1 MSLQGPPTD
10 TSILSEAQWRQA
22 QFQSINRVALVAV
35 FIGLIAHT
43 IAFVILRQTYL
54 LAMSINLIILWTLFF
69 GSSLLARRENP
80 QAGILLFCFSA
91 IVGLIATFYIQS
103 GSLVGFTIMTLM
115 VPIVIA
121 VYLLEARIAR
131 WVVIVGVL
139 ALIHNLA
146 IAALKILP
154 PLSLPLPMALVMSVI
169 VAPLPLAILLMLSFG
184 ARNRVAQSVARLE
197 QQGTALEETVRRRTT
212 QLSAAA
218 DIARAIAGSLDI
230 GDLLAQTVN
239 LIRDRFE
246 YYHASVFL
254 LDETGENAVVRESTG
269 PVGKILKER
278 PHTLA
283 VGSQSIIG
291 YVTAQRKA
299 RVALDVGQ
307 DAIHF
312 KNPLLPDTRS
322 ELGIP
327 LLVGERL
334 LGALDVQSREPN
346 AFTAADVSVL
356 QNLADQLAIAI
367 SNAQLFASQRKLL
380 QENERLL
387 SESQTSVEEL
397 NVLAGRLSREGWT
410 NFVTE
415 GSREYRVSSQ
425 NGGSL
430 IPGDPEPALALALER
445 RDIVSYTEADHA
457 ALAAPIVL
465 RDQIIGA
472 LAIEESDPGH
482 RWSADDLALAH
493 EVADRLG
500 LALDNARLLEQ
511 VNRERDR
518 LTFLF
523 EASRSLSASLEF
535 AQTFKTILG
544 FASRI
549 GAEHAFVL
557 LTDAFG
563 APEHGFH
570 ATLPDLADLTPDRTK
585 QIVTDWTA
593 RGLVRWVLDSQ
604 RPTALQDTQTDIRWA
619 IGAGPALVRSIIVAP
634 LRSTLGQVAGVLAY
648 THAQSGAFTEEQLPF
663 IESISAQASAA
674 LNNALLYQR
683 INTQSFGARS
693 VAQATQ
699 VMARSLSDI
708 ELMQSAADQLFEIYT
723 PNGVMF
729 YRWDVDA
736 NTLTPIVQTLSPQ
749 ETESWAAL
757 DQAFP
762 AGRRADLLEVLRS
775 RAGRVRKLRNEARG
789 QVRESMAL
797 PFIFDERVEG
807 VVEVVHTGPAYGL
820 SQDDLSLFQS
830 VLTSAAFALQ
840 TARLY
845 QQLSETAERL
855 REIDR
860 LKSQFLANMSHE
872 LRTPL
877 NSIIGFSRVIMKGID
892 GPINDTQLQD
902 LTAIHNSGQ
911 HLLGLINDILDL
923 SRIEAGKMELNFDQV
938 DLHEIVKG
946 VMSTTVGLVKDKPI
960 RLVPEVEENLPLVH
974 ADAIRVRQV
983 LLNLMSNAAK
993 FTDEGSITVKVFT
1006 VLNESQWPMVQ
1017 VSVTDTGPGIPEQD
1031 QHKLFQTFSQVDG
1044 SATRKVGGSGLGLSI
1059 CKNLIELHGGKIWV
1073 ESAIGAGST
1082 FSFTVPAVTEQGPL
1096 PVVQPEVTPTPYKV
1110 QAVLAIDDDAR
1121 LIDLYRRY
1129 LEPRGFTL
1137 HGLVNPREAVA
1148 AARALKPQIILLDV
1162 VMPDYDGWHVI
1173 QDLKNNAETRDIPV
1187 IVCSILT
1194 EQDKARNLGAIDY
1207 LVKPILDV
1215 DLVSALDHVDGN
1227 GKSNGNGNGNG
1238 NGHGHPAPLLT
1249 TTPTMN

>member
-1 MSLQGPPTD
+1 MSVQASPAPSPYSDSRSQWRLDQFKPINQASMVLAGVGALALLAVYFSNTQILSNLILAIAVGLFAVMFLVSLIVAQRSSPERGIALFCYVDVVGLALIAYLSPTSAQV
-10 TSILSEAQWRQA
+10 TSITLLLPM
-22 QFQSINRVALVAV
+22 AL
-35 FIGLIAHT
+35 
-43 IAFVILRQTYL
+43 
-54 LAMSINLIILWTLFF
+54 
-69 GSSLLARRENP
+69 
-80 QAGILLFCFSA
+80 
-91 IVGLIATFYIQS
+91 
-103 GSLVGFTIMTLM
+103 
-115 VPIVIA
+115 A
-121 VYLLEARIAR
+121 VYLLPTRTARQI
-131 WVVIVGVL
+131 
-139 ALIHNLA
+139 A
-146 IAALKILP
+146 IATA
-154 PLSLPLPMALVMSVI
+154 
-169 VAPLPLAILLMLSFG
+169 LAILHNTVVSIVLSPTPNDPTPLVVRAGINVVVLAVELALLILLNFRSSER
-184 ARNRVAQSVARLE
+184 ASEAIERLE
-197 QQGTALEETVRRRTT
+197 QQSATLEETVRRRTA
-212 QLSAAA
+212 QLATAA
-218 DIARAIAGSLDI
+218 DVSRAVAGSLELDE
-230 GDLLAQTVN
+230 LLIQTVD
-239 LIRDRFE
+239 LIRDRFG

-254 LDETGENAVVRESTG
+254 LDESGQNAVVRESTG
-269 PVGKILKER
+269 PIGKILKER

-291 YVTAQRKA
+291 YVTSQRKA

-334 LGALDVQSREPN
+334 LGALDVQSTEAN
-346 AFTAADVSVL
+346 AFTAPDVSVL

-367 SNAQLFASQRKLL
+367 SNAQLFASQRRLL

-387 SESQTSVEEL
+387 NETQSSVEDL
-397 NVLAGRLSREGWT
+397 NVLAGRLSREGWQDFMT
-410 NFVTE
+410 A
-415 GSREYRVSSQ
+415 GQGGYSVSSQ
-425 NGGSL
+425 KGKEQKVAG
-430 IPGDPEPALALALER
+430 PETALGLAVER
-445 RDIVSYTEADHA
+445 RDLVSFAETDRAS
-457 ALAAPIVL
+457 LAAPIVL

-472 LAIEESDPGH
+472 LSIEEDDPDH

-523 EASRSLSASLEF
+523 EASRLLSASLEF
-535 AQTFKTILG
+535 NQTFKTILG
-544 FASRI
+544 FAPRI
-549 GAEHAFVL
+549 GAEYGFVM

-563 APEHGFH
+563 APEHAFH
-570 ATLPDLADLTPDRTK
+570 SNAPGMDNLPADQARQLVNDA
-585 QIVTDWTA
+585 TA
-593 RGLVRWVLDSQ
+593 RGLIRWVIANKTPVAVKDTGLDVRWLES
-604 RPTALQDTQTDIRWA
+604 P
-619 IGAGPALVRSIIVAP
+619 GPAGVCSIIVAP

-648 THAQSGAFTEEQLPF
+648 THTQSDAFNDEQLPF

-683 INTQSFGARS
+683 INAQSFGARA

-699 VMARSLSDI
+699 VMARSLSDV
-708 ELMQSAADQLFEIYT
+708 ELMQSAADQLYDIFK

-729 YRWDVDA
+729 YHWDMDD
-736 NTLTPIVQTLSPQ
+736 NTLKPMVACLSPE
-749 ETESWAAL
+749 ETKGWPTLGE
-757 DQAFP
+757 AFP
-762 AGRRADLLEVLRS
+762 GNHRADLLDVMRS
-775 RAGRVRKLRNEARG
+775 RTSRITKLRDEPNG
-789 QVRESMAL
+789 QVRESMIL
-797 PFIFDERVEG
+797 PFVFNDTVEG
-807 VVEVVHTGPAYGL
+807 TVEVINTGPAYGL
-820 SQDDLSLFQS
+820 GQDELSLFQS
-830 VLTSAAFALQ
+830 VLTSAGFALQ

-892 GPINDTQLQD
+892 GPINDTQQQD
-902 LTAIHNSGQ
+902 LSAIHNSGQ

-923 SRIEAGKMELNFDQV
+923 SRIEAGKMELNFDRV
-938 DLHEIVKG
+938 DLNEIVKG
-946 VMSTTVGLVKDKPI
+946 VMSTTVGLVKDKDV
-960 RLVPEVEENLPLVH
+960 RLVPEVDSGLPPVH

-993 FTDEGSITVKVFT
+993 FTDEGSITVKAFT
-1006 VLNESQWPMVQ
+1006 VYNERQWPMVQ
-1017 VSVTDTGPGIPEQD
+1017 VSVVDTGPGIPAD
-1031 QHKLFQTFSQVDG
+1031 DIHKLFQTFSQVDG

-1059 CKNLIELHGGKIWV
+1059 CKNMIELHGGKIWV
-1073 ESAIGAGST
+1073 DSEVGKGSI
-1082 FSFTVPAVTEQGPL
+1082 FSFTLPAIVEEAEIPATEPDVPMSR
-1096 PVVQPEVTPTPYKV
+1096 YKV

-1129 LEPRGFTL
+1129 LEPKGFTL

-1173 QDLKNNAETRDIPV
+1173 QDLKNNVETRDIP
-1187 IVCSILT
+1187 IIMCSILS
-1194 EQDKARNLGAIDY
+1194 EQEKARNMGATDY
-1207 LVKPILDV
+1207 LVKPILDN
-1215 DLVSALDHVDGN
+1215 DLVSALDNVHEH
-1227 GKSNGNGNGNG
+1227 KNGNGHGNG
-1238 NGHGHPAPLLT
+1238 NGHAAPQLM
-1249 TTPTMN
+1249 PKPVMN